1 MNPFNSLCLAEFE
14 KYNKKKLPLFFF
26 SYEWLLRNNQ
36 FISSIG
42 VNEVY
47 KTPYQLDYIKY
58 ERVVKNTANSIVYI

>member
-14 KYNKKKLPLFFF
+14 KYNKKKFPLFFF

-42 VNEVY
+42 VNEV
-47 KTPYQLDYIKY
+47 
-58 ERVVKNTANSIVYI
+58 